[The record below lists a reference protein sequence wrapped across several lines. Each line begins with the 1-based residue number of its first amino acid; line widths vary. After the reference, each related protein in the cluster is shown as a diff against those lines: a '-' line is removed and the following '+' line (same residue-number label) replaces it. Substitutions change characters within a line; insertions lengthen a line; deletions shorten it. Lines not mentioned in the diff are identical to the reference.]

1 MDTFCIPIKV
11 EDEKDLYEPF
21 LPSALAFSGELT
33 AYLEDYLEDRKLGN
47 GVILELQ
54 ASQPPDM
61 DHFRNAYHA
70 FIEKLIRRNNK
81 AIRLADLK
89 AVLFLLLGMAFVS
102 IGLALAGRVDSI
114 GAEIISAIGSFAMWG
129 AAASFIETL
138 PTLRVEKKR
147 LEIFSKAE
155 IRYKAL

>member
-1 MDTFCIPIKV
+1 MDTLCIPIKV
-11 EDEKDLYEPF
+11 EDEKDLYDRF
-21 LPSALAFSGELT
+21 LPSALAFSSELT
-33 AYLEDYLEDRKLGN
+33 AYLEDYLEDRKLGE
-47 GVILELQ
+47 GVILELY
-54 ASQPPDM
+54 APQPPDM
-61 DHFRNAYHA
+61 EHFRNAFHA
-70 FIEKLIRRNNK
+70 FTEKLIRRNNK